1 MLETS
6 ARLLRLLSL
15 FQRRR
20 YWAGAAL
27 AGELGVTARTLRRDV
42 DKLRSLG
49 YPIHSSSGAEGGYQ
63 MGAGA
68 DMPPLLLDDDE
79 AVAVF
84 VGLQQIA
91 GVGEA
96 PVRALAKMEQILP
109 PRLAKRVAALRA
121 VVVTSGRGEV
131 AVDAR
136 TLTLLAGACRDQ
148 ESLRFR
154 YSDYGGK
161 VSARRV
167 EPHRLVATKGL
178 WYLVGWDLDRE
189 AWRTFRVDRIEG
201 RPVAGERFSARPLPS
216 GDLASFVSDGY
227 WRSLEKCR
235 ARVRVMVPAEEAARR
250 YPGGV
255 FEAID
260 SESCYWE
267 AAATSWEKLAMH
279 FGWMGVD
286 FLVDGPVELIAGLRQ
301 MEQRYR
307 NALKHAR

>member
-15 FQRRR
+15 FQSRR
-20 YWAGAAL
+20 YWTGAELARAL
-27 AGELGVTARTLRRDV
+27 EVTSRTLRRDV
-42 DKLRSLG
+42 DKLRNLG
-49 YPIHSSSGAEGGYQ
+49 YPVHSSSGSEGGYQ

-109 PRLAKRVAALRA
+109 ARLARRVAALRA
-121 VVVTSGRGEV
+121 VVVTTGATDV
-131 AVDAR
+131 VVDAR
-136 TLTLLAGACRDQ
+136 TLTILAGACRDQ

-154 YSDYGGK
+154 YSDHGGR

-167 EPHRLVATKGL
+167 EPFRLVVTRGQ
-178 WYLVGWDLDRE
+178 WYLVGWDLDRGD
-189 AWRTFRVDRIEG
+189 WRTFRVDRIGG
-201 RPVAGERFSARPLPS
+201 RPTVGERFAGRPAPA
-216 GDLASFVSDGY
+216 GDLASFVTEGY

-235 ARVRVMVPAEEAARR
+235 ARVRVMVAAEEAARR

-255 FEAID
+255 FEGID
-260 SESCYWE
+260 EGSCYWE
-267 AAATSWEKLAMH
+267 AGATDWEKLAMH
-279 FGWMGVD
+279 LGWMGTD
-286 FLVDGPVELIAGLRQ
+286 FSVDGPEELVEAVRLMA
-301 MEQRYR
+301 ERY
-307 NALKHAR
+307 ARASG

>member
-15 FQRRR
+15 FQSRR
-20 YWAGAAL
+20 YWAGAEL
-27 AGELGVTARTLRRDV
+27 ARELEVTSRTLRRDV

-49 YPIHSSSGAEGGYQ
+49 YPVHSSSGTEGGYQ

-68 DMPPLLLDDDE
+68 EMPPLLLDDDE

-109 PRLAKRVAALRA
+109 ARLARRVAALRA
-121 VVVTSGRGEV
+121 VVVTAGAADV
-131 AVDAR
+131 VVDAK
-136 TLTLLAGACRDQ
+136 TLTMLAGACRDQ

-154 YSDYGGK
+154 YSDHGGRD
-161 VSARRV
+161 SARRV
-167 EPHRLVATKGL
+167 EPYRLVVTRGH
-178 WYLVGWDLDRE
+178 WYLVGWDLDKGD
-189 AWRTFRVDRIEG
+189 WRTFRVDRIG
-201 RPVAGERFSARPLPS
+201 ARPVVGERFAGRPAPA
-216 GDLASFVSDGY
+216 GDLASFVSEGY

-235 ARVRVMVPAEEAARR
+235 ARVRVTISAEEAVRR

-255 FEAID
+255 YERIDEEA
-260 SESCYWE
+260 CYWE
-267 AAATSWEKLAMH
+267 AGATCWEKLAMH
-279 FGWMGVD
+279 LGWMGAD
-286 FLVDGPVELIAGLRQ
+286 FVVEGPEELIEELRR
-301 MEQRYR
+301 MKERYER
-307 NALKHAR
+307 AWKNGR